1 MRRHSNLGLKQ
12 NELLPVNPLSEI
24 TTLNHCILGETEQAG
39 PPSPNDQ
46 PHCLHF
52 RKTKYCIC

>member
-46 PHCLHF
+46 Q
-52 RKTKYCIC
+52 IG